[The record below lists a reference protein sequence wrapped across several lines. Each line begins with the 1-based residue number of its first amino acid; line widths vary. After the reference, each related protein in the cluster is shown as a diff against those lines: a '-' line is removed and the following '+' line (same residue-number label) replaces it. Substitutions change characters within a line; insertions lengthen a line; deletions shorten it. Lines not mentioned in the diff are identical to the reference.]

1 MSNLL
6 LDEKIVAIAA
16 ALDAVAIE
24 HAFGGAIALAY
35 YGTPRGTTNIDLNVF
50 VTTDYVYAL
59 AKVFEKLGAE
69 KLDRNALS
77 TLDQRGQL
85 RIQWGHTPID
95 VFFTY
100 DDFHDSCA
108 KRVRQVPFAGTDI
121 SILSPEDL
129 IVFKVVYGRP
139 KDFRDLREV
148 LLCMGEQLDAN
159 YMGAWLDRFL
169 EPTDERMVNFRKAL
183 AEGALWE

>member
-16 ALDAVAIE
+16 ALDTVAID

-35 YGTPRGTTNIDLNVF
+35 YGTPRGTTDIDLNVF

-59 AKVFEKLGAE
+59 DKVFSKLGAE
-69 KLDRNALS
+69 KIDRDALS
-77 TLDQRGQL
+77 TLDREGHL
-85 RIQWGHTPID
+85 RARWGHTPID
-95 VFFTY
+95 VFFAY
-100 DDFHDSCA
+100 DDFHHSCEERA
-108 KRVRQVPFAGTDI
+108 RQVPFAGTDI

-139 KDFRDLREV
+139 KDFRDIREV
-148 LLCMGEQLDAN
+148 LLCMGEELDVK
-159 YMGAWLDRFL
+159 YMSAWLDRFL
-169 EPTDERMVNFRKAL
+169 EPTDERMVKFREAL
-183 AEGALWE
+183 EPCGSSR